1 MLSNVLKIPL
11 AVVLGGV
18 ATTSSSFALSEQFA
32 SKYPLVVQQLD
43 QFKKSY
49 GFDSCYQ
56 FLNEDNK
63 ISLLFVCLKK
73 MGSNNGDK
81 THSTKHYFYNGGTWE
96 EAISLRKNP
105 YADNSILVKTKSG
118 WFWNKERGI
127 KNYKEQESDLGKF
140 GLNKECRFES
150 VQVKGHEL
158 NNRIFK
164 CSVGGIDIKWKL
176 SEFK

>member
-32 SKYPLVVQQLD
+32 SKYPLDAQQLG

-63 ISLLFVCLKK
+63 VSLLFVCLKK
-73 MGSNNGDK
+73 
-81 THSTKHYFYNGGTWE
+81 
-96 EAISLRKNP
+96 I
-105 YADNSILVKTKSG
+105 V
-118 WFWNKERGI
+118 
-127 KNYKEQESDLGKF
+127 
-140 GLNKECRFES
+140 
-150 VQVKGHEL
+150 
-158 NNRIFK
+158 
-164 CSVGGIDIKWKL
+164 
-176 SEFK
+176 